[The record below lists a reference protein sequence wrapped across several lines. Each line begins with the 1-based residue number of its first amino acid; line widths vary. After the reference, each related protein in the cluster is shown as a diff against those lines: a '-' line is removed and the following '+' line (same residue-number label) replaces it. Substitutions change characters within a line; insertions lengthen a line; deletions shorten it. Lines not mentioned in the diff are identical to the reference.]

1 MSLEGVCDYAVW
13 RATWRKG
20 GCLMA
25 ASFTP
30 LIFGE
35 SRPFTRVLSANGLRA
50 GRIAGHSVA
59 WIRVDVRS
67 LDGQAPTSRRMLG
80 REGQLLVGRRLALG
94 RVSASANWPDCAWTT
109 RRRRRRRFGV
119 RRGSPLCL
127 RAILLAGR
135 HPRTLSDPVAIGPE
149 LSFKSGALRRTP
161 RCLRHVGLGDM
172 SGHIG
177 AQSRALPML
186 GRPTGCVRGGAWSPA
201 GKAAAG

>member
-127 RAILLAGR
+127 FAIQQAAM
-135 HPRTLSDPVAIGPE
+135 PS
-149 LSFKSGALRRTP
+149 
-161 RCLRHVGLGDM
+161 
-172 SGHIG
+172 
-177 AQSRALPML
+177 
-186 GRPTGCVRGGAWSPA
+186 GRPLILSLPGLNSAS
-201 GKAAAG
+201 KAARCVALQGAFGTSAWAT